1 MLIFLFVFA
10 IVTVFAQ
17 QNCGIRVSLLTCT
30 PGDELYSTFGHSALR
45 VTDSVS
51 NTDIVYNYGTFNF
64 DEPGFYSKFVR
75 GKLMYFISAEYFDS
89 FRAAYEFENRG
100 ITEQV
105 LDLTCEEKER
115 VLQFLSWNMLP
126 ANKYYKYDFTFDNCT
141 TRLADVVEKISD
153 SAVDFHPILS
163 EPTTFRN
170 AIHEYLDRN
179 HKGWDKLGIDI
190 LLGRRLDRNMTN
202 REAMFLPDNLMKAFD
217 SATINGRPLVLD
229 KDIILRK
236 KYVAEEKNNLNNPLF
251 IFSCLFVL
259 IAFLSFS
266 SSPFIMRTL
275 ASFDSLLFFLFG
287 LIGVLLLFMWWG
299 TDHYMT
305 KANYNLL
312 WAWPFHIV
320 AAFYIHTRKRWIRF
334 YMLVFA
340 LFELLLLGVWYFLPQ
355 EMNMALIP
363 MIGILVFRSFLYIS
377 GKRK

>member
-1 MLIFLFVFA
+1 MLPAIFS
-10 IVTVFAQ
+10 FAQ

-45 VTDSVS
+45 VTDTVR
-51 NTDIVYNYGTFNF
+51 NTDLVYNYGTFNF
-64 DEPGFYSKFVR
+64 DEPGFYSKFIR
-75 GKLMYFISAEYFDS
+75 GKLNYFISVDDFYSFQAEYQ
-89 FRAAYEFENRG
+89 YENRG

-105 LDLTCEEKER
+105 LDLTCAEKEN
-115 VLQFLSWNMLP
+115 LAEFLSWNMLP
-126 ANKYYKYDFTFDNCT
+126 ANRNYKYDFTFDNCT
-141 TRLADVVEKISD
+141 TRLADVAEKVTD
-153 SAVDFHPILS
+153 STVDFHPILT

-179 HKGWDKLGIDI
+179 HKSWSKLGIDI
-190 LLGRRLDRNMTN
+190 LLGSPLDRDMTN
-202 REAMFLPDNLMKAFD
+202 RETMFLPDNLMKGFD
-217 SATINGRPLVLD
+217 SATIGNQPLV
-229 KDIILRK
+229 KEKEIILSK
-236 KYVAEEKNNLNNPLF
+236 KYIPDEKNNLNNPLF

-266 SSPFIMRTL
+266 NSAFLIRTL

-287 LIGVLLLFMWWG
+287 FTGILLLFMWFG

-312 WAWPFHIV
+312 WAWPTHII
-320 AAFYIHTRKRWIRF
+320 AAFFIHTKRRWIRI
-334 YMLVFA
+334 YMLIYA
-340 LFELLLLGVWYFLPQ
+340 LFGLLLLGVWHFLPQ

-363 MIGILVFRSFLYIS
+363 LTGILIFRSFLYIS